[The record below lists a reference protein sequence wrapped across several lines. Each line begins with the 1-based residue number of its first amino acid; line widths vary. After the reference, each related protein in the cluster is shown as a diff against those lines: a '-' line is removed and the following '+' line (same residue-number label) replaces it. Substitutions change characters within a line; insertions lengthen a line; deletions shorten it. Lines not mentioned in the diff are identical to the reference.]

1 LSGPN
6 NKNPH
11 AFPFPQ
17 KAESLEFRA
26 LFSVQDFLGLS
37 VQAAGTA
44 IVPEVI
50 RQQHGMAYTYRR
62 QPGKLPHFKGMSDS
76 REG

>member
-1 LSGPN
+1 MSF
-6 NKNPH
+6 H
-11 AFPFPQ
+11 FPQ
-17 KAESLEFRA
+17 KTEYLNFRA
-26 LFSVQDFLGLS
+26 LFRVLRGQVFLGFS

-62 QPGKLPHFKGMSDS
+62 QPDKLPHFQGMTDS